1 MVTTSVSTTYTVV
14 ETITATG
21 CTNTNSVKVTVNPL
35 PAAFAG
41 ADRTICPNT
50 STSIGA
56 APVTGSTYSWSS
68 VPAGFTSTVANPTVT
83 PLVNTVYTVV
93 ETVTATGCTKSNSVK
108 VTVNPIPAAVAGA
121 DKAICLNSGT
131 TIGAAS
137 ITGNTYRWSS
147 SPEGFS
153 TTSANATVNPLV
165 TTTYTV
171 VETISATGCSN
182 TNSVKVT
189 VNPLP
194 AAVAGADRAICI
206 NASTTLGA
214 APVTGSTYSWSSSP
228 VGFTSTTAN
237 PLVSPLVT
245 TTYTVIATITATGC
259 TNSGSVKVTVNPL
272 PIPTIIG
279 SATLCVGSMGL
290 DYYTEPAMTGYTW
303 TVSAGGVITSGAAT
317 NAITV
322 SWNTSG
328 PQTVS
333 VNYTNGNGCT
343 ATSATIKN
351 VTVSPATGNAG
362 IITGTTVI
370 CSGTQN
376 VAYSTVAI
384 ANATTY
390 LWTLPSGATI
400 GSGTGT
406 PSIVVSYAENAA
418 SGNIS
423 VYGSNACN
431 SGTATNLAIAVTP
444 QVHAAGIITGPIKLA
459 SGTTGAVYSVAPIT
473 NATNYTWTMPIGATI
488 ATGANT
494 NSIGVN
500 FGPSAATGV
509 ITVSGSNSCERGAE
523 SSILVQLENTPEIDL
538 GIYPVPNLGVF
549 TVAISF
555 PEETTFNIRVYDKW
569 SQTVLEIKD
578 ARTSS
583 GYYAKLIDMGNV
595 STGVY
600 YVEIFNNTYREV
612 RKILIRK

>member
-121 DKAICLNSGT
+121 DKVICFNSST
-131 TIGAAS
+131 TIGSAAV
-137 ITGNTYRWSS
+137 TGNTYRWSS
-147 SPEGFS
+147 SPTGFS

-228 VGFTSTTAN
+228 LGFTSTTAN

-245 TTYTVIATITATGC
+245 TTYTVVETITATGC
-259 TNSGSVKVTVNPL
+259 TNTNSVKVIVNPL
-272 PIPTIIG
+272 PIQTILG
-279 SATLCVGSMGL
+279 SATLCAGSTGIT
-290 DYYTEPAMTGYTW
+290 YFTEPAMTGYTW

-317 NAITV
+317 NAIAVT
-322 SWNTSG
+322 WNTSG
-328 PQTVS
+328 PQTIS
-333 VNYTNGNGCT
+333 VNYTNGDGCT

-351 VTVSPATGNAG
+351 VTVNPAAGNAG
-362 IITGTTVI
+362 IITGTAVI

-376 VAYSTVAI
+376 VTYSTIAI

-390 LWTLPSGATI
+390 LWTLPSGANVA
-400 GSGTGT
+400 SGDGT
-406 PSIVVSYAENAA
+406 PSIKVNYSENAI
-418 SGNIS
+418 SGNIT
-423 VYGSNACN
+423 VRGSNACA
-431 SGTATNLAIAVTP
+431 SGTASNLAIAVTP
-444 QVHAAGIITGPIKLA
+444 QVQGAGIITGPTIFVP
-459 SGTTGAVYSVAPIT
+459 GTTVAVYSVVPIT

-494 NSIGVN
+494 NSVGVN
-500 FGPSAATGV
+500 FGHNAETGV
-509 ITVSGSNSCERGAE
+509 ITVYGSNVCESGVQ

-538 GIYPVPNLGVF
+538 EIFPVPNFGIF
-549 TVAISF
+549 TLNVSF
-555 PEETTFNIRVYDKW
+555 PEETTFNIRVYKE
-569 SQTVLEIKD
+569 SHTVLEIRD
-578 ARTSS
+578 ARTSN
-583 GYYAKLIDMGNV
+583 GYYSKLIELRHV

-600 YVEIFNNTYREV
+600 YVEIFNNTYRQV